1 MPYPTV
7 SAPYG
12 LKPVNLI
19 GGQVFAGS
27 TRNIPIASGYATAIG
42 YGDVVQFGTTTNRG
56 CVIATAMVFN
66 TAAYVPGTI
75 GVFLGCSYTNPST
88 GQKLYAQ
95 QYPAGGVVAN
105 DIVAVVADDPD
116 TIFKAV
122 TVANNGTNVS
132 TTQVNLGQAFVGTNL
147 FFVKN
152 SVNATTGNS
161 TAALS
166 AGASDAL
173 TAATAPF
180 RIVDIVP
187 DTANTVTQNA
197 TTATSTAMTLSAANS
212 AITAGMSVIG
222 SGVPTG
228 AYVTAVSGTAV
239 TLSQATTSTIS
250 TATAFTFTGAS
261 EVLVKFNFG
270 YHAYYAAAGV

>member
-1 MPYPTV
+1 MAYPTV

-27 TRNIPIASGYATAIG
+27 TRYIPIASGYNANIG

-56 CVIATAMVFN
+56 CVIATAIVYN
-66 TAAYVPGTI
+66 TAAYIPGTI
-75 GVFLGCSYTNPST
+75 GVFLGCSYTNPAT
-88 GQKLYAQ
+88 GQKLFAQ
-95 QYPAGGVVAN
+95 YWPAGTVAS
-105 DIVAVVADDPD
+105 DAEAIVADDPD
-116 TIFKAV
+116 TIYKAV

-152 SVNATTGNS
+152 SVNTTTGNS
-161 TAALS
+161 SAALS
-166 AGASDAL
+166 AGASDAI
-173 TAATAPF
+173 TTATAPF

-187 DTANTVTQNA
+187 DTANTLSQTA
-197 TTATSTAMTLSAANS
+197 TTATSTAMTLSAANT

-228 AYVTAVSGTAV
+228 TYVVSVSGTAV
-239 TLSQATTSTIS
+239 TLSQATTTTLS
-250 TATAFTFTGAS
+250 TATAFTFTGAA